1 VQSQYPCP
9 CWGVTMGILLVFHQS
24 YQPVGNNLLLSAIVA
39 GLPLYVLFVMLA
51 VLRMPAWICAIT
63 AMLTAFVLSWLVW
76 GMPFGI
82 TLGTA
87 TEGMAFGLW
96 PISWIVLNAVFFHNL
111 TVASGDFDVIR
122 GALTRLTQDRRLQTL
137 LIAFSFGALLEG
149 IAGFGAPVAI
159 TASILASLGFEP
171 VTGAVLA
178 LLANTAPVAFGSIG
192 IPIVTLGGLVAP
204 ILHKDTTATTLALSA
219 MVGRQLPLFS
229 IIIPAYLIVVLAGW
243 KRMREILPAV
253 LVTGVSFAIA
263 QFLVSNFVGPELTD
277 ILAALVSMGCLA
289 ILLRYWRPAE
299 VYRFTHEPAVA
310 AGPRRVG
317 SASLHV
323 EPDLP
328 GEAAERGKPDVSAQG
343 PSNRVWWAFGMY
355 VVLVVV
361 ILVGQMGNLPFWSGH
376 PPGDVK
382 TALHAPLN
390 VTADLKCGTPSFKL
404 CPQPWI
410 GPDPAKDRQA
420 FKFPDWNFLW
430 PGTYEIVNGQP
441 VSLIYREKPIVA
453 KSTAYPLAF
462 DWNFLAAAGSLVLYA
477 GIVAFL
483 LMRARRL
490 KVSFRNVYV
499 KTLRQLALPIVTIAF
514 ILAIAQLMNYSG
526 MTSSLALTF
535 AKTGFLFPFV
545 AAFLGWLG
553 VFLTGSDTS
562 SNTLFGPLQ
571 AQTAQQLGNV
581 SPILT
586 AGTNSSGG
594 VMGKMISPQNL
605 SVGAAGVNKVGSEG
619 EIFRRVIRYSLIL
632 TALVGVVAMI
642 EAYAIPFIIPSP

>member
-1 VQSQYPCP
+1 LF
-9 CWGVTMGILLVFHQS
+9 WGGTMGILLTFNQS
-24 YQPVGNNLLLSAIVA
+24 YEPVGGNILLSALVA
-39 GLPLYVLFVMLA
+39 GLPLYVLFIMLA
-51 VLRMPAWICAIT
+51 VLRLPAWICAIS
-63 AMLTAFVLSWLVW
+63 AMLTAFVLAWLVW
-76 GMPFGI
+76 GMPFGV
-82 TLGTA
+82 TVGTA

-111 TVASGDFDVIR
+111 TVASGDFDVIKR
-122 GALTRLTQDRRLQTL
+122 ALTRLTEDRRLQAL

-171 VTGAVLA
+171 VSAAVLA

-204 ILHKDTTATTLALSA
+204 ILHKDVTSTTLALSA
-219 MVGRQLPLFS
+219 MVGRQLPIFS
-229 IIIPAYLIVVLAGW
+229 VMIPGYLIVVLAGW

-253 LVTGVSFAIA
+253 LVTGISFAVV

-289 ILLRYWRPAE
+289 ALLRFWRPAH
-299 VYRFTHEPAVA
+299 VYRFASEAVA
-310 AGPRRVG
+310 DGPRRVSGG
-317 SASLHV
+317 SGPPMSADVKADS
-323 EPDLP
+323 P
-328 GEAAERGKPDVSAQG
+328 G
-343 PSNRVWWAFGMY
+343 RVLRAFSMY
-355 VVLVVV
+355 IILTVV
-361 ILVGQMGNLPFWSGH
+361 ILVGQMGNLPFFSGH
-376 PPGDVK
+376 PVNDPK
-382 TALHAPLN
+382 TALSTPAN
-390 VTADLKCGTPSFKL
+390 ITADLKCGTPAFKL

-420 FKFPDWNFLW
+420 LKFPDWSFYW
-430 PGTYEIVNGQP
+430 PGTYEIKGGKP
-441 VSLIYREKPIVA
+441 VSLIFREPPIA
-453 KSTAYPLAF
+453 SPAAEYPLTF

-477 GIVAFL
+477 GLIAFL
-483 LMRARRL
+483 FMRIRGAT
-490 KVSFRNVYV
+490 VNFITVYGQ
-499 KTLRQLALPIVTIAF
+499 TLRQLALPIVTIAF
-514 ILAIAQLMNYSG
+514 ILAIAQLMNYAG
-526 MTSSLALTF
+526 MTSSMAITLS
-535 AKTGFLFPFV
+535 KTGFIFPFV

-581 SPILT
+581 SPVLT

-605 SVGAAGVNKVGSEG
+605 SVGAAGVNKVGAEG
-619 EIFRRVIRYSLIL
+619 EIFRRVIGYSLIL
-632 TALVGVVAMI
+632 TSLVGIVAMI
-642 EAYAIPFIIPSP
+642 EAYVIPGIVPSL

>member
-1 VQSQYPCP
+1 
-9 CWGVTMGILLVFHQS
+9 MGILLVFHPQ
-24 YQPVGNNLLLSAIVA
+24 YQPVLGSILLSALVA
-39 GLPLYVLFVMLA
+39 GLPLYVLFVLLA
-51 VLRMPAWICAIT
+51 ILRVPAWISALA
-63 AMLTAFVLSWLVW
+63 AMLTSVLLAWVVW

-82 TLGTA
+82 TFATA

-111 TVASGDFDVIR
+111 TVASGDFDVIKR
-122 GALTRLTQDRRLQTL
+122 SLTRLTSDRRLQTL

-171 VTGAVLA
+171 VTAAVLA
-178 LLANTAPVAFGSIG
+178 LLANTAPVAYGSIG
-192 IPIVTLGGLVAP
+192 IPIVTLGGLIAP
-204 ILHKDTTATTLALSA
+204 ILHKDVTSTTLALSA

-229 IIIPAYLIVVLAGW
+229 VIIPAFLIVVLAGW
-243 KRMREILPAV
+243 RRMREILPAV
-253 LVTGVSFAIA
+253 LVTGVSFALV

-289 ILLRYWRPAE
+289 LLLRFWRPAE
-299 VYRFTHEPAVA
+299 VWQFAHETPAPARVRSDSSASSDLPGSTAA
-310 AGPRRVG
+310 AGPSPFDAIDPPLRVLRAY
-317 SASLHV
+317 S
-323 EPDLP
+323 
-328 GEAAERGKPDVSAQG
+328 
-343 PSNRVWWAFGMY
+343 MY
-355 VVLVVV
+355 VLLVIV
-361 ILVGQMGNLPFWSGH
+361 ILIGQMGNLPFWSGH
-376 PPGDVK
+376 PANDPK
-382 TALHAPLN
+382 TALHTPAN
-390 VTADLKCGTPSFKL
+390 ITADLKCGTPGFRL
-404 CPQPWI
+404 CPQPWF

-420 FKFPDWNFLW
+420 FKFPDWNFFW
-430 PGTYEIVNGQP
+430 PGTYEMKKGQP

-453 KSTAYPLAF
+453 KSTAYPLTF

-477 GIVAFL
+477 GLIAFL
-483 LMRARRL
+483 LMRIAGARPNFL
-490 KVSFRNVYV
+490 TVYGRTV
-499 KTLRQLALPIVTIAF
+499 RQLALPIVTIAM

-526 MTSSLALTF
+526 MTSSMAIALAG
-535 AKTGFLFPFV
+535 TGFIFPFV
-545 AAFLGWLG
+545 SAVLGWLG

-619 EIFRRVIRYSLIL
+619 EIFRRVIGYSLIL
-632 TALVGVVAMI
+632 TSAVGIVAMI
-642 EAYAIPFIIPSP
+642 EAYVIPGIVPSP

>member
-1 VQSQYPCP
+1 
-9 CWGVTMGILLVFHQS
+9 MGTLLFFHQQ
-24 YQPVGNNLLLSAIVA
+24 YQPVLDSILLSALVA

-51 VLRMPAWICAIT
+51 ILRLPAWLCALA
-63 AMLTAFVLSWLVW
+63 AMLTSALLAWIVW

-82 TLGTA
+82 TVATA

-111 TVASGDFDVIR
+111 TVASGDFDVIKR
-122 GALTRLTQDRRLQTL
+122 SLTRLTTDRRLQTL

-171 VTGAVLA
+171 VSAAVLA

-192 IPIVTLGGLVAP
+192 IPIVTLGGLIAP
-204 ILHKDTTATTLALSA
+204 ILHKDVTSTTLALSA

-229 IIIPAYLIVVLAGW
+229 ILIPAYLIVVLAGW
-243 KRMREILPAV
+243 RRMREILPAV
-253 LVTGVSFAIA
+253 LVTGISFAVV

-289 ILLRYWRPAE
+289 VLLRFWRPAE
-299 VYRFTHEPAVA
+299 VWQFAHEKAVPVAPRPVPGTIGLPAAAAA
-310 AGPRRVG
+310 AGSPVLDAVDPPGRVLRAY
-317 SASLHV
+317 S
-323 EPDLP
+323 
-328 GEAAERGKPDVSAQG
+328 
-343 PSNRVWWAFGMY
+343 MY
-355 VVLVVV
+355 VVLVIV
-361 ILVGQMGNLPFWSGH
+361 ILIGQMGNLPFFSGH
-376 PPGDVK
+376 PVNDPK
-382 TALHAPLN
+382 TALHTPYN
-390 VTADLKCGTPSFKL
+390 ITADLKCGTPSFAL
-404 CPQPWI
+404 CPKPWI
-410 GPDPAKDRQA
+410 GPDPSKDRQA
-420 FKFPDWNFLW
+420 FKFPDWNFFW
-430 PGTYEIVNGQP
+430 PGTYQITKGQP
-441 VSLIYREKPIVA
+441 VSLIYREKPIVST
-453 KSTAYPLAF
+453 STAYALTF

-477 GIVAFL
+477 GLIAFL
-483 LMRARRL
+483 LMRIRGAA
-490 KVSFRNVYV
+490 VNFFTVYAQTV
-499 KTLRQLALPIVTIAF
+499 RQLRLPILTIAM

-526 MTSSLALTF
+526 MTSSMAIALS
-535 AKTGFLFPFV
+535 KTGFIFPFV

-605 SVGAAGVNKVGSEG
+605 SVGAAGVNKVGAEG
-619 EIFRRVIRYSLIL
+619 EIFRRVIGYSLIL
-632 TALVGVVAMI
+632 TSAVGIVAMI
-642 EAYAIPFIIPSP
+642 EAYVIPGIVPSP

>member
-1 VQSQYPCP
+1 
-9 CWGVTMGILLVFHQS
+9 MGILLAFQQT
-24 YQPVGNNLLLSAIVA
+24 YQPVLDSILLSALVA

-51 VLRMPAWICAIT
+51 VLRLPAWLSALA
-63 AMLTAFVLSWLVW
+63 AMLTAALLSWWIW

-82 TLGTA
+82 TVGTA

-111 TVASGDFDVIR
+111 TVASGDFDVIKR
-122 GALTRLTQDRRLQTL
+122 SLTRLTTDRRLQAL

-171 VTGAVLA
+171 VSAAVLA

-192 IPIVTLGGLVAP
+192 IPVVTLGGLVAP
-204 ILHKDTTATTLALSA
+204 ILHKDVTATTLALSA

-229 IIIPAYLIVVLAGW
+229 VLIPGYLIVVLAGW
-243 KRMREILPAV
+243 RRMREVLPAV
-253 LVTGVSFAIA
+253 LVTGISFAIV

-289 ILLRYWRPAE
+289 LLLRFWRPAE
-299 VYRFTHEPAVA
+299 VWLFPSESTATPGV
-310 AGPRRVG
+310 RRVAG
-317 SASLHV
+317 ASGGPV
-323 EPDLP
+323 RPEPDLP
-328 GEAAERGKPDVSAQG
+328 GAAAARGGSPFDAVDSPRRIFQAY
-343 PSNRVWWAFGMY
+343 SMY
-355 VVLVVV
+355 VLLVVV

-376 PPGDVK
+376 PVGDPK
-382 TALHAPLN
+382 TALAAPAN
-390 VTADLKCGTPSFKL
+390 ITADLKCGTPLFKL
-404 CPQPWI
+404 CPQPWF

-420 FKFPDWNFLW
+420 FKFPDWNFYW
-430 PGTYEIVNGQP
+430 PGTYELNAKKAP
-441 VSLIYREKPIVA
+441 VSLIFREKPVVT
-453 KSTAYPLAF
+453 KSTAYPLNF

-477 GIVAFL
+477 GLIAFL
-483 LMRARRL
+483 LMRA
-490 KVSFRNVYV
+490 FRQRVNFIAVYA
-499 KTLRQLALPIVTIAF
+499 KTLRQLALPIATIAM

-526 MTSSLALTF
+526 MTASLAIALS
-535 AKTGFLFPFV
+535 KTGFIFPFV

-605 SVGAAGVNKVGSEG
+605 SVGAAGVNQVGAEG
-619 EIFRRVIRYSLIL
+619 AIFRRVIGYSLIL
-632 TALVGVVAMI
+632 TSAVGVVAMI
-642 EAYAIPFIIPSP
+642 EAYVIPAIIPSP

>member
-1 VQSQYPCP
+1 
-9 CWGVTMGILLVFHQS
+9 MGILLIFHQS
-24 YQPVGNNLLLSAIVA
+24 YQPVLDSILLSALVA
-39 GLPLYVLFVMLA
+39 GLPLYVLFVLLA
-51 VLRMPAWICAIT
+51 ILRLPAWMCALA
-63 AMLTAFVLSWLVW
+63 AMLTAFLLSWIVW
-76 GMPFGI
+76 GMPFGV
-82 TLGTA
+82 TVGTA

-111 TVASGDFDVIR
+111 TVASGDFDVIKR
-122 GALTRLTQDRRLQTL
+122 SLTRLTTDRRLQTL

-171 VTGAVLA
+171 VSAAVLA

-192 IPIVTLGGLVAP
+192 IPVVTLGGLVAP
-204 ILHKDTTATTLALSA
+204 ILHKDVTATTLALSA

-243 KRMREILPAV
+243 RRMREILPAV
-253 LVTGVSFAIA
+253 LVTGISFAVV

-289 ILLRYWRPAE
+289 LLLRFWRPAE
-299 VYRFTHEPAVA
+299 VWQFAHETPSTMA
-310 AGPRRVG
+310 PRRVAG
-317 SASLHV
+317 ASEL
-323 EPDLP
+323 PATTGLP
-328 GEAAERGKPDVSAQG
+328 GTAAAAGASPFDAIDPPGRIL
-343 PSNRVWWAFGMY
+343 RAFSMY
-355 VVLVVV
+355 IVLVVV
-361 ILVGQMGNLPFWSGH
+361 ILIGQMGNLPFWSGH
-376 PPGDVK
+376 PVGDVK
-382 TALHAPLN
+382 TALHAPAN
-390 VTADLKCGTPSFKL
+390 ITADLKCGTPAFKL

-420 FKFPDWNFLW
+420 FKFPDWNFFW
-430 PGTYEIVNGQP
+430 PGTYEIVKGQP
-441 VSLIYREKPIVA
+441 VSVIYREKPIVS
-453 KSTAYPLAF
+453 KSTSYPLTF

-477 GIVAFL
+477 GLIAFL
-483 LMRARRL
+483 FMRLTGSRVNFL
-490 KVSFRNVYV
+490 LVYGRTV
-499 KTLRQLALPIVTIAF
+499 RQLALPIVTIAL

-526 MTSSLALTF
+526 MTSSMAIALS
-535 AKTGFLFPFV
+535 KTGFIFPFV

-605 SVGAAGVNKVGSEG
+605 SVGAAGVNKVGAEG
-619 EIFRRVIRYSLIL
+619 EIFRRVIGYSLIL
-632 TALVGVVAMI
+632 TSAVGVLAMI
-642 EAYAIPFIIPSP
+642 EAYVIPGIIPSP

>member
-1 VQSQYPCP
+1 
-9 CWGVTMGILLVFHQS
+9 MGTLLVFHQQ
-24 YQPVGNNLLLSAIVA
+24 YQPVLDSILLSALVA

-51 VLRMPAWICAIT
+51 ILRLPAWLCALA
-63 AMLTAFVLSWLVW
+63 AMLTSALLAWIVW

-82 TLGTA
+82 TFATA

-111 TVASGDFDVIR
+111 TVASGDFDVIKR
-122 GALTRLTQDRRLQTL
+122 SLTRLTTDRRLQTL

-171 VTGAVLA
+171 VSAAVLA

-192 IPIVTLGGLVAP
+192 IPIVTLGGLIAP
-204 ILHKDTTATTLALSA
+204 ILHKDVTSTTLALSA

-229 IIIPAYLIVVLAGW
+229 ILIPAYLIVVLAGW
-243 KRMREILPAV
+243 RRMREILPAV
-253 LVTGVSFAIA
+253 LVTGISFAVV

-289 ILLRYWRPAE
+289 VLLRFWRPAE
-299 VYRFTHEPAVA
+299 VWQFAHEAAAPVA
-310 AGPRRVG
+310 PRRVSG
-317 SASLHV
+317 ATGLPVTADAVGASTFDAV
-323 EPDLP
+323 DPP
-328 GEAAERGKPDVSAQG
+328 G
-343 PSNRVWWAFGMY
+343 RVLRAYSMY

-361 ILVGQMGNLPFWSGH
+361 ILVGQMGNLPFFSGH
-376 PPGDVK
+376 PVGDVK
-382 TALHAPLN
+382 TALAAPAN
-390 VTADLKCGTPSFKL
+390 ITADLKCGTPAFKL
-404 CPQPWI
+404 CPLPWI
-410 GPDPAKDRQA
+410 GPAPATDRQA
-420 FKFPDWNFLW
+420 FKFPDWNFYW
-430 PGTYEIVNGQP
+430 PGTYEIVKGKP
-441 VSLIYREKPIVA
+441 VSLIFREKPIA
-453 KSTAYPLAF
+453 SKSTEYPLTF

-477 GIVAFL
+477 GLIAFL
-483 LMRARRL
+483 LMRGFGSRVNFL
-490 KVSFRNVYV
+490 TVYGRTV
-499 KTLRQLALPIVTIAF
+499 RQLALPIVTIAL

-526 MTSSLALTF
+526 MTSSMAIALS
-535 AKTGFLFPFV
+535 KTGFIFPFV

-571 AQTAQQLGNV
+571 AQTALQLPQHV

-605 SVGAAGVNKVGSEG
+605 SVGAAGVNKVGAEG
-619 EIFRRVIRYSLIL
+619 EIFRRVIGYSLIL
-632 TALVGVVAMI
+632 TSAVGVVAMI
-642 EAYAIPFIIPSP
+642 EAYVIPGIIPSP

>member
-1 VQSQYPCP
+1 
-9 CWGVTMGILLVFHQS
+9 MGTLLVFHQQ
-24 YQPVGNNLLLSAIVA
+24 YEPVLGSILLSALLA

-51 VLRMPAWICAIT
+51 ILRIPAWICALA
-63 AMLTAFVLSWLVW
+63 AMLTSALLAWIVW

-82 TLGTA
+82 TVATA

-111 TVASGDFDVIR
+111 TVASGDFDVIKR
-122 GALTRLTQDRRLQTL
+122 SLTRLTTDRRLQTL

-171 VTGAVLA
+171 VTAAVLA
-178 LLANTAPVAFGSIG
+178 LLANTAPVAYGSIG
-192 IPIVTLGGLVAP
+192 IPIVTLGGLIAP
-204 ILHKDTTATTLALSA
+204 ILHKDVTATTLALSA

-229 IIIPAYLIVVLAGW
+229 VIIPAYLIVVLAGW
-243 KRMREILPAV
+243 RRMREILPAV
-253 LVTGVSFAIA
+253 LVAGISFAIV
-263 QFLVSNFVGPELTD
+263 QFLVSNYVGPELTD

-289 ILLRYWRPAE
+289 VLLRYWRPAE
-299 VYRFTHEPAVA
+299 VWQFAHETGTAAAPVPAGLRPVRGA
-310 AGPRRVG
+310 SGLAG
-317 SASLHV
+317 SAAASSAS
-323 EPDLP
+323 PFDAIDPP
-328 GEAAERGKPDVSAQG
+328 GRILRAYS
-343 PSNRVWWAFGMY
+343 MY

-361 ILVGQMGNLPFWSGH
+361 ILVGQMGNLPFFSGH
-376 PPGDVK
+376 PANDPM
-382 TALHAPLN
+382 TALHTPYN
-390 VTADLKCGTPSFKL
+390 ITADLKCGTPLFKL
-404 CPQPWI
+404 CPQPWF

-420 FKFPDWNFLW
+420 FKFPDWNFFW
-430 PGTYEIVNGQP
+430 PGTYELDKNGQP
-441 VSLIYREKPIVA
+441 VSLIYREKPIVS
-453 KSTAYPLAF
+453 KSTSYPLTF

-477 GIVAFL
+477 ALIAFL
-483 LMRARRL
+483 LMRIRGAA
-490 KVSFRNVYV
+490 VNFISVYV
-499 KTLRQLALPIVTIAF
+499 KTLRQLRLPIITIAM

-526 MTSSLALTF
+526 MTSSMAIALS
-535 AKTGFLFPFV
+535 KTGIIFPFV
-545 AAFLGWLG
+545 SAILGWLG

-605 SVGAAGVNKVGSEG
+605 SVGAAGVNKVGAEG
-619 EIFRRVIRYSLIL
+619 EIFRRVIGYSLIL
-632 TALVGVVAMI
+632 TSAVGIVAMI
-642 EAYAIPFIIPSP
+642 EAYVIPGIVPSP